1 MNAQDLLNKLLEHQ
15 HSEAFE
21 KPTDPNDDP
30 ESYQKLNEHMGT
42 KKYNAH
48 LVDLNTMKKKL
59 EEFKYETKEEFVKD
73 LQLIFDN
80 GKIYYSKGSKNWKYA
95 QELEKYSKKF
105 LEKLKSPE
113 PEELAEY
120 KAILN
125 GGDAAKPEEKKE

>member
-1 MNAQDLLNKLLEHQ
+1 M
-15 HSEAFE
+15 
-21 KPTDPNDDP
+21 
-30 ESYQKLNEHMGT
+30 
-42 KKYNAH
+42 
-48 LVDLNTMKKKL
+48 VDLNTMKKKL
-59 EEFKYETKEEFVKD
+59 EEFKYTTKEEFVKD

-80 GKIYYSKGSKNWKYA
+80 GKMYYRKGTKNWKYTY
-95 QELEKYSKKF
+95 ELEKYSKTF